1 MEKLD
6 EIKLYIKQSQDELE
20 GGIWD
25 GDPLCLFT
33 MLVDLQAENEEL
45 KERIEL
51 AVDYLPECPDK
62 AKSFLEPLKGKDNGK
77 EDGI

>member
-45 KERIEL
+45 KEQVKQL
-51 AVDYLPECPDK
+51 KQDVKTAYG
-62 AKSFLEPLKGKDNGK
+62 AFLK
-77 EDGI
+77 